1 MLKSYLNTNKPYFY
15 MTYLSS
21 GSLTDGDTWGKVD
34 SSASGATEQPETQY
48 SGITWKQSNLAHY
61 VVTVMSLHTEGHTC
75 QASWLLFSQALQWR
89 FVNLYKHTEP
99 NTESYR

>member
-1 MLKSYLNTNKPYFY
+1 

-48 SGITWKQSNLAHY
+48 SGIT
-61 VVTVMSLHTEGHTC
+61 
-75 QASWLLFSQALQWR
+75 
-89 FVNLYKHTEP
+89 
-99 NTESYR
+99 